1 MTVSSTLWA
10 VSLAIFV
17 ATFIVEFIIIERHS
31 HAFTI
36 KEAVSWVI
44 FYVLV
49 AVGFGTYIW
58 FHFGHAFGQ
67 QFFAGWLTEYSLS
80 VDNLFVFA
88 VILSS
93 FAVPAELKHR
103 VLSIGILIAIG
114 LRALLILVGVKAIQ
128 QFEASFYVFGAF
140 LLYLGWHVWKSS
152 DEEPDPEGNAFIRWV
167 ERHFRTT
174 RHYDGHKWLT
184 KLDGRRVITPMFLVI
199 LAIGS
204 TDLLFAVDSIPAV
217 LGLTSEYYLVV
228 AVNVFALFGLRQL
241 FFILDG
247 LIGKVRYLTHGLA
260 VILGL
265 IGVKLILEAMHATT
279 DFEVPHVSSE
289 FSLAVIVSVL
299 IFTIGLS
306 LYHEKR
312 DPLAVAKEQQAQR
325 VIDQDAGVALNELS
339 DNDSVQ
345 DTDLNKDNN

>member
-1 MTVSSTLWA
+1 MTVSSTLWT
-10 VSLAIFV
+10 VSIVAFV
-17 ATFIVEFIIIERHS
+17 AMFVIEFIIIERRA

-44 FYVLV
+44 FYMLA
-49 AVGFGTYIW
+49 AVGFGAYIW
-58 FHFGHAFGQ
+58 SHFGHTYGQ

-114 LRALLILVGVKAIQ
+114 LRAILILVGVQAIQ
-128 QFEASFYVFGAF
+128 KFEASFYVFGIF
-140 LLYLGWHVWKSS
+140 LLYLGWHIWKSS
-152 DEEPDPEGNAFIRWV
+152 DEEPDPDGNAFVRWI
-167 ERHFRTT
+167 EHRFPTT

-184 KLDGRRVITPMFLVI
+184 KIDGRRVITPMFLVI

-247 LIGKVRYLTHGLA
+247 LMGKVRYLTHGLA

-279 DFEVPHVSSE
+279 DLHVPEISSE

-299 IFTIGLS
+299 LFTIGLS
-306 LYHEKR
+306 LYKEKR
-312 DPLAVAKEQQAQR
+312 DPLAVAQEAKTQS
-325 VIDQDAGVALNELS
+325 VIEKDAGVALEELP
-339 DNDSVQ
+339 DNDSAQ
-345 DTDLNKDNN
+345 GTDTDQN

>member
-1 MTVSSTLWA
+1 MTVSSTLWT
-10 VSLAIFV
+10 VSIAAFV
-17 ATFIVEFIIIERHS
+17 AMFVIEFIIIERRA
-31 HAFTI
+31 HAFTT
-36 KEAVSWVI
+36 KEAVSWII
-44 FYVLV
+44 FYVAAAV
-49 AVGFGTYIW
+49 AFGIYIGS
-58 FHFGHAFGQ
+58 HFGHTYGQ

-114 LRALLILVGVKAIQ
+114 LRAILILVGVQAIQ
-128 QFEASFYVFGAF
+128 EFEALFYVFGIF
-140 LLYLGWHVWKSS
+140 LLYLGWHIWKSS
-152 DEEPDPEGNAFIRWV
+152 DEEPDPDGNAFVRWI
-167 ERHFRTT
+167 ERRFPTT
-174 RHYDGHKWLT
+174 RHYDGHKWIT
-184 KLDGRRVITPMFLVI
+184 KIDGRRVITPMFLVI

-247 LIGKVRYLTHGLA
+247 LMGKVRYLTHGLA

-265 IGVKLILEAMHATT
+265 IGVKLILEAMHKTT
-279 DFEVPHVSSE
+279 DLHVPEISSE
-289 FSLAVIVSVL
+289 FSLAMIVSVL
-299 IFTIGLS
+299 VFTIGLS
-306 LYHEKR
+306 LYKENR
-312 DPLAVAKEQQAQR
+312 DPLAAAQELQTQG
-325 VIDQDAGVALNELS
+325 IIEKDAGVALKELS

-345 DTDLNKDNN
+345 DTDQN